1 MLVAAVIMVFVL
13 IVAIAWL
20 SQRMESTQPPEVA
33 TKQFTVK
40 KSRESARG
48 LASSDR
54 TVEGASNDAPPAKP
68 VQSLT
73 PDAAS
78 KTTVLQVPVKIDDPN
93 FAIAGVGETN
103 TVIAAIIAESY
114 TADTTQLAME
124 MLTRAITDAQEPD
137 DASKLYSAIGS
148 LQLAQEEP
156 NTEAGL
162 AALRNAT
169 ETAMTPETRTTAA
182 VAEASALMVHA
193 ESEDGLA
200 RIDELLADDQIEPD
214 AVHHLT
220 LLRGDLLVEQGDLR
234 GAESQYER
242 VRKAVSIGD
251 RLTNDPLYRQAS
263 LRLSRLYA
271 RTGDDKKEALIAKEL
286 KRATTP
292 RR

>member
-20 SQRMESTQPPEVA
+20 SQSMESTRPPEAA

-54 TVEGASNDAPPAKP
+54 KVEGASDDAPPAKP
-68 VQSLT
+68 VKSLT
-73 PDAAS
+73 PHAAS

-93 FAIAGVGETN
+93 FAVAGVGETN

-114 TADTTQLAME
+114 TADSTPLAME
-124 MLTRAITDAQEPD
+124 MLTRAITDAQAPD

-156 NTEAGL
+156 NSEAGL

-169 ETAMTPETRTTAA
+169 ETAATPATRTAAA

-193 ESEDGLA
+193 ESAEGLV
-200 RIDELLADDQIEPD
+200 RIDELLADEQIL
-214 AVHHLT
+214 ANGVHHLT

-234 GAESQYER
+234 GAEAHYES
-242 VRKAVSIGD
+242 VRKAASAGD
-251 RLTNDPLYRQAS
+251 VLSNAPLFRQAS

-271 RTGDDKKEALIAKEL
+271 RTGDDKKEELIMRDL
-286 KRATTP
+286 KRATMP
-292 RR
+292 QR